1 MQVIFFSISH
11 FTIATEYRFVEID
24 KLKMKEKNNLFI
36 SKLDK
41 KEGSY
46 IPSSPNNI
54 NLSDINLFCFL
65 LNRLSDIM

>member
-46 IPSSPNNI
+46 IPSNPNEI
-54 NLSDINLFCFL
+54 NLSDINI
-65 LNRLSDIM
+65 LSPEF

>member
-1 MQVIFFSISH
+1 
-11 FTIATEYRFVEID
+11 
-24 KLKMKEKNNLFI
+24 MKEKNNLFI

-54 NLSDINLFCFL
+54 NLSDINI
-65 LNRLSDIM
+65 LSPEF